1 MGHAVVFVCIALI
14 WEFGGKLV
22 APEMLPPLTSVL
34 LRIVEALYEKT
45 ALSHIESTLWKTVL
59 SFALGSVAG
68 ILLGLVA
75 GWFRLVDSFLQ
86 PLIYSTYSLPRVALI
101 PLFVLWLGLGDKTV
115 VVVAAVAVFYIVL
128 INTINGVKQI
138 DPVLIRAARNLGA
151 NDLQLMTKV
160 LLPAAAVPIFAAI
173 RLGVGQALISV
184 ISGEILI
191 GDSGLGYWIWNAR
204 YRMDTTLVFVNLV
217 LLALLGYF
225 ITLIARAMEKVINR
239 WQRNASEELWV

>member
-34 LRIVEALYEKT
+34 QRIVEALYEKT

-75 GWFRLVDSFLQ
+75 GWFRLADSFLQ

-101 PLFVLWLGLGDKTV
+101 PLFVLWLGLGNKTV
-115 VVVAAVAVFYIVL
+115 IVAAAVAVFYIVF

-173 RLGVGQALISV
+173 RLGVGQALVSV
-184 ISGEILI
+184 VSGEILI